1 MAFITTTANSISSG
15 GTISGDITIAG
26 DLTVQGSATNT
37 FDEQIQ
43 GIVQILGSTGTGA
56 TPAGTLQ
63 LTTSETTIVDND
75 QLGRIEFLA
84 ASEAD
89 GSDSQLVGASIA
101 GEAEA
106 TFAADNNSTALV
118 FSTNTSAAATERMR
132 ITSAGLV
139 GIGATPILPLTV
151 QGASG
156 NIANFTNGNNSLV
169 AYVDNS
175 NVQIANNTTLDAEKI
190 NMSTANNAI
199 EFYQG
204 GSEKMR
210 LNSTGLGIGNANP
223 VDLLHVG
230 AGADSPAVDSVA
242 IFTHTGTTNVAIR
255 DASSDVE
262 LLNYAYSG
270 GGLIGTV
277 TNHDLSIRTN
287 NTNRLT
293 ITSGGSVG
301 IGTASP
307 VATMDIVGTRTLNL
321 TNTISDDTNKNAV
334 ITHSQ
339 YDSGTET
346 EGFMLMQGFSNSST
360 NRIDI
365 GGGNSQHQIQQLLL
379 VQKEWLL
386 TALAMLVSA

>member
-175 NVQIANNTTLDAEKI
+175 NVQIANNTALDAEKI

-204 GSEKMR
+204 GSERMR
-210 LNSTGLGIGNANP
+210 LNATGLGIGNANP

-287 NTNRLT
+287 NTNR
-293 ITSGGSVG
+293 
-301 IGTASP
+301 
-307 VATMDIVGTRTLNL
+307 
-321 TNTISDDTNKNAV
+321 
-334 ITHSQ
+334 
-339 YDSGTET
+339 
-346 EGFMLMQGFSNSST
+346 
-360 NRIDI
+360 
-365 GGGNSQHQIQQLLL
+365 
-379 VQKEWLL
+379 
-386 TALAMLVSA
+386 

>member
-175 NVQIANNTTLDAEKI
+175 NVQIANNTALDAEK
-190 NMSTANNAI
+190 
-199 EFYQG
+199 
-204 GSEKMR
+204 
-210 LNSTGLGIGNANP
+210 
-223 VDLLHVG
+223 
-230 AGADSPAVDSVA
+230 
-242 IFTHTGTTNVAIR
+242 
-255 DASSDVE
+255 
-262 LLNYAYSG
+262 
-270 GGLIGTV
+270 
-277 TNHDLSIRTN
+277 
-287 NTNRLT
+287 
-293 ITSGGSVG
+293 
-301 IGTASP
+301 
-307 VATMDIVGTRTLNL
+307 
-321 TNTISDDTNKNAV
+321 NKYV
-334 ITHSQ
+334 
-339 YDSGTET
+339 YC
-346 EGFMLMQGFSNSST
+346 
-360 NRIDI
+360 
-365 GGGNSQHQIQQLLL
+365 
-379 VQKEWLL
+379 K
-386 TALAMLVSA
+386 